1 MQLLRTITAACL
13 LIGIS
18 MPLLSPVCL
27 QLRQLHIQ
35 HEMIEKLEKE
45 SLLTIRVKTASIQW
59 VKPKKECA
67 LNGEMFDIKWMQV
80 IGDETILTGLYDE
93 KEKELKRMLRRQTD
107 QESKQAQHML
117 QLFFGVAPPAQT
129 AQQDLFVAKSVIAIS
144 LFRISLYHSPF
155 LGFQTPPPKQDH
167 FFI

>member
-18 MPLLSPVCL
+18 MPLLSPVWL
-27 QLRQLHIQ
+27 QLKQLHIQ

-45 SLLTIRVKTASIQW
+45 SLLSIRIKTTSIQW
-59 VKPKKECA
+59 VKPNKECVV
-67 LNGEMFDIKWMQV
+67 NGEMFDIKRMQV
-80 IGDETILTGLYDE
+80 VGDETILTGLYDE

-107 QESKQAQHML
+107 QQSKQAQQTL
-117 QLFFGVAPPAQT
+117 QVFFGVAPPVEAI
-129 AQQDLFVAKSVIAIS
+129 QQELFVTKSVTATS

-155 LGFQTPPPKQDH
+155 LGYQTPPPKLVN
-167 FFI
+167 FFC